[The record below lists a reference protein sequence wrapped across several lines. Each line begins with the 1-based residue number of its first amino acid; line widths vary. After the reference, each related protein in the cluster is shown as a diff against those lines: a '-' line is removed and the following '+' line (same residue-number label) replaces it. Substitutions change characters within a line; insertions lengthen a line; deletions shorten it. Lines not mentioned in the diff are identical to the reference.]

1 MPVVSIA
8 VEPNNHLDIRSHFMP
23 TCDVLTVWKSED
35 VHVVRFDGRQVLDI
49 VTADGIGDELYD
61 LIDQP
66 DCQNLLLNFSGIVGL
81 SSVMLGKLLVVRM
94 KRQCKRGQVKVC
106 TIGPEVYEVFSETKL
121 GQIIDI
127 RESEAEALEAFSTGC
142 TASAMLCSEST

>member
-1 MPVVSIA
+1 
-8 VEPNNHLDIRSHFMP
+8 MP
-23 TCDVLTVWKSED
+23 TCDVLTVWKNED
-35 VHVVRFDGRQVLDI
+35 VHVVRFDGHQVLDI

-94 KRQCKRGQVKVC
+94 KMQCKRGKVKLC
-106 TIGPEVYEVFSETKL
+106 EIEPELHEVFSETKL

-127 RESEAEALEAFSTGC
+127 QESEAEALKAFSTRC
-142 TASAMLCSEST
+142 TASAMSCSENT

>member
-1 MPVVSIA
+1 
-8 VEPNNHLDIRSHFMP
+8 MP

-35 VHVVRFDGRQVLDI
+35 VHVVRFDGHQVLDI

-94 KRQCKRGQVKVC
+94 KMQCKRGQVKFC
-106 TIGPEVYEVFSETKL
+106 EIEPELHEVFSETKL
-121 GQIIDI
+121 AQIIDI
-127 RESEAEALEAFSTGC
+127 RESEADALEAFSTSC
-142 TASAMLCSEST
+142 TASAMSCSENT